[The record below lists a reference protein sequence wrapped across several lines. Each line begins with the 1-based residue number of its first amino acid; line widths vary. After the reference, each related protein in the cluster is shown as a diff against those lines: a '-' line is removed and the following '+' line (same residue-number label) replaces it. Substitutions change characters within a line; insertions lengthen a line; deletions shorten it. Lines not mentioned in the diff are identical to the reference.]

1 MNLSTIEA
9 DVYRRAGYKTAP
21 ATEVITRMRAFIN
34 QTQREILSMKGM
46 SSLRRAIVPFDSVAT
61 IPYAVLP
68 QSATRI
74 LSVVDRTGAYPLSVI
89 TLSDI
94 EQADP
99 ALTSTTGTP
108 GYYAVVNLASTVA
121 RNPLAAAELFAK
133 SDSASDTSTKEVF
146 VEGIVTGGYPRS
158 ASVALNGVTAVSLGA
173 TITTWIQV
181 NKFFVTLAAGGTAA
195 AAGNITLHSISGA
208 GLELSRISIGRS
220 YPRYTRIQLWP
231 TPSAA
236 VTYHAEVELHIE
248 DMVESNDEPYLP
260 EDFHWLLGSGALLK
274 EYQRK
279 EQPTMV
285 AIERGAYING
295 LADLK
300 LYVARAVG
308 VPMVERPRFSQL
320 GPWFGAGS

>member
-1 MNLSTIEA
+1 L
-9 DVYRRAGYKTAP
+9 GYKTAP
-21 ATEVITRMRAFIN
+21 DAAVVTRCKAYIN

-68 QSATRI
+68 QCATRI
-74 LSVVDRTGAYPLSVI
+74 ISVVDRTGAYPLSPVSVGHI
-89 TLSDI
+89 Q
-94 EQADP
+94 QADP
-99 ALTSTTGTP
+99 SFSSTSGTP
-108 GYYAVVNLASTVA
+108 GYFAVINLASAVA
-121 RNPLAAAELFAK
+121 RNPLAAAELFVK

-181 NKFFVTLAAGGTAA
+181 NKFYLTLAAGGVST
-195 AAGNITLHSISGA
+195 AAGNVTLHSISGA
-208 GLELSRISIGRS
+208 GLELSRISIGRA

-236 VTYHAEVELHIE
+236 VTYHAEIELHIE
-248 DMVESNDEPYLP
+248 DMAESNDEPYLP

-279 EQPTMV
+279 EQPAMV
-285 AIERGAYING
+285 AIERGTYEDG
-295 LADLK
+295 LGNLK

-308 VPMVERPRFSQL
+308 TPPVERPRFSQL
-320 GPWFGAGS
+320 GPWYSAGS